1 MATGSP
7 ESLTTDGG
15 SVLIGLKS
23 RSADALV
30 NRAESLY
37 RAGRTREA
45 LLACDQTVGSA
56 LEHESAVRLGI
67 LRGMALFDL
76 GECIQGVSQL
86 LEAENTSRAAEPD
99 LQFAAAFALF
109 VRQSDFQAPEE
120 ALLGLSRLRQ
130 LATIAGDAQSL
141 AGLHFAVARVEGYRG
156 YAADAHR
163 HLDVARRFAER
174 AGNVPL
180 RCTLGVV
187 AVSLE
192 FMAGNLLRARTL
204 AEESLVH
211 ARAAG
216 FRKYV
221 VASQA
226 NLAAVGLYLG
236 DTRGARRIADDVL
249 KTTAEMPYL
258 RVGVLDT
265 LTQLSLGEKDA
276 GRTRALLDECAET
289 IAGQR
294 LPARSWYDLA
304 HQLTRCSYFESL
316 GEWLSVLDIAEKT
329 EPELVRRQFR
339 ALRTTVLCAKARAL
353 AQLGKHHHAETT
365 LATAVR
371 VCPRGAIDP
380 LIVLEASLG
389 LCRALAGD
397 IARGSV
403 HFDRARAGCRAIGH
417 RYREAWIDAFR
428 EATVTDRRVT
438 TVIAKPDIDP
448 SGTALVL
455 ADVSAILG
463 AGHSVDLLAHRLTA
477 ILEQT
482 ALAAR
487 VRIESQSGRPYRADS
502 SAEFQAAPDGSC
514 AISLRGS
521 DRQITIHFRDVHALE
536 DVALLKNLVDLVQ
549 AAVRR
554 TADAEGDD
562 GQQNLWPE
570 GTPASGDDTVFQSPR
585 MVELLRVAMR
595 LAAAPFTILITG
607 ETGTGKEVLA
617 HFIHDSSPSSRGPFV
632 PFNCS
637 TMPRDL
643 VESQLFGH
651 RRGAFTG
658 AVESFPGVIRAAE
671 RGTLFLDEIG
681 DLDLAVQPKLLR
693 FLESGEVHPV
703 GESKP
708 HHVSVRVVAATNAD
722 LNAQVSQNRFRPD
735 LFYRLGVAPL
745 ALPPLRERKDEIP
758 ALASLFLDRF
768 CRESGRRNLHL
779 GDDFIAALLLY
790 DWPGNIRQLMNEI
803 RRVVAMASDGDTLR
817 STSLTPEIARL
828 WNVRPTMT
836 AAGAPVVTIRLDQSL
851 EQATAD
857 LERRFIEHALN
868 NAGGRVAEA
877 AQLLGL
883 SRKGLFL
890 KRRRQGLMGK

>member
-1 MATGSP
+1 MGNGS
-7 ESLTTDGG
+7 EEVLTTDGG

-23 RSADALV
+23 RSADTFV

-37 RAGRTREA
+37 KAGRTHDA
-45 LLACDQTVGSA
+45 LSACDEGIGSA
-56 LEHESAVRLGI
+56 LEPGSAIRLGI

-76 GECIQGVSQL
+76 GDCVGAVSQL
-86 LEAENTSRAAEPD
+86 LTTELTSRTAESD

-109 VRQSDFQAPEE
+109 VRQSDFQAPED

-156 YAADAHR
+156 YAADAQR
-163 HLDVARRFAER
+163 HLDVARRFADR
-174 AGNVPL
+174 CGNVPL

-216 FRKYV
+216 FKKYV

-265 LTQLSLGEKDA
+265 LAQLSIREESRD
-276 GRTRALLDECAET
+276 RTRALLDQCSET
-289 IAGQR
+289 IASQR

-304 HQLTRCSYFESL
+304 HELTRCSYFESI
-316 GEWLSVLDIAEKT
+316 GEWPGVIGIAENT
-329 EPELVRRQFR
+329 EAELMRRQFR
-339 ALRTTVLCAKARAL
+339 ALRTSLLCAKARAL
-353 AQLGKHHHAETT
+353 AQLGRHHHAETT

-397 IARGSV
+397 STQGAI

-417 RYREAWIDAFR
+417 RYREAWIAQWHDF
-428 EATVTDRRVT
+428 TVGDHRAK
-438 TVIAKPDIDP
+438 IAIARPAVDP
-448 SGTALVL
+448 RGTALVL

-463 AGHSVDLLAHRLTA
+463 AGHSVDLLAHRLAA

-482 ALAAR
+482 ALGDR
-487 VRIESQSGRPYRADS
+487 VRIESESGRPYRADS
-502 SAEFQAAPDGSC
+502 SAEYQAAPDGSST
-514 AISLRGS
+514 IRLYGS
-521 DRQITIHFRDVHALE
+521 DRRIAIHIRDVHSLE
-536 DVALLKNLVDLVQ
+536 DIALLKNIVDLVQ

-554 TADAEGDD
+554 TNDAEGDD

-595 LAAAPFTILITG
+595 LAAAPLPILITG

-617 HFIHDSSPSSRGPFV
+617 RFIHESSPASRGLFV

-658 AVESFPGVIRAAE
+658 AIDSFPGVIRGAE

-722 LNAQVSQNRFRPD
+722 LNAQVAQNRFRLD
-735 LFYRLGVAPL
+735 LFYRIGVAPL

-758 ALASLFLDRF
+758 ALASLFLDRY
-768 CRESGRRNLHL
+768 CRECQRRNLHL

-790 DWPGNIRQLMNEI
+790 DWPGNIRQLANEI
-803 RRVVAMASDGDTLR
+803 RRVVALSSDGETLR
-817 STSLTPEIARL
+817 STSLTPEISRL
-828 WNVRPTMT
+828 WNVRST
-836 AAGAPVVTIRLDQSL
+836 ATPAGAPVVTIRLDQNL

-857 LERRFIEHALN
+857 LERRFIEHAMN
-868 NAGGRVAEA
+868 NAGGRVSEA